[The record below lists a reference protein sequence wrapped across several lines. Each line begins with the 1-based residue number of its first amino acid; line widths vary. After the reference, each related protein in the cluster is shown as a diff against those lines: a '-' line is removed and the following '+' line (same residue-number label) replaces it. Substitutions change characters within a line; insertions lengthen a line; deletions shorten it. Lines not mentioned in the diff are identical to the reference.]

1 MSIVAGI
8 DVGSRSTKAILVDQ
22 SGRIVGSSET
32 ETGAFLAEAAER
44 AFDQALSNAGME
56 RDDVA
61 YVAST
66 GWGRYQVAFRHIQ
79 ITDITCHARGAV
91 HLFPGTRTVLDIGA
105 QNTRAIRVE
114 ANGRVK
120 SFRMN
125 NRCAAGAGRFL
136 ERVARAMELDLE
148 SIGPVA
154 LRSQAKTPIS
164 SVCAVLAESEVIN
177 LVSHEARV
185 EDILAGVHDS
195 LTDRIVSL
203 VRQMGTVEPEI
214 TLTGG
219 VSRNVGMVHSLEARL
234 DVRLNISPEAEYA
247 GALGAALLGH
257 LRMAKRAVGTGFVPA
272 LGQPQ
277 AWPLQQAS

>member
-1 MSIVAGI
+1 MSSSIVAGI
-8 DVGSRSTKAILVDQ
+8 DVGSRSTKVVLLDAD
-22 SGRIVGSSET
+22 SRIIVCSQT

-44 AFDQALSNAGME
+44 AFHQALAEAGLGVG
-56 RDDVA
+56 DVA

-79 ITDITCHARGAV
+79 ISDITCHARGAV

-114 ANGRVK
+114 ATGRVRA
-120 SFRMN
+120 FRMN

-136 ERVARAMELDLE
+136 ERVARAMELSLE
-148 SIGPVA
+148 EIGPVA
-154 LRSQAKTPIS
+154 LRSQATTPIS

-177 LVSHEARV
+177 LVSHEAQV
-185 EDILAGVHDS
+185 EDILSGVHDS

-203 VRQMGTVEPEI
+203 VRQMGAVEPEV

-219 VSRNVGMVHSLEARL
+219 VSHNIGMVHALQTRL
-234 DVRLNISPEAEYA
+234 GLPLNISPQVEYA
-247 GALGAALLGH
+247 GAIGAALLGH
-257 LRMAKRAVGTGFVPA
+257 LRLTKRALASPTNAALPA
-272 LGQPQ
+272 PLG
-277 AWPLQQAS
+277 

>member
-1 MSIVAGI
+1 MNMRIVAGI
-8 DVGSRSTKAILVDQ
+8 DVGSRSTKAVLLDAA
-22 SGRIVGSSET
+22 SRIIARSET

-44 AFDQALSNAGME
+44 AFHQVLAEAGLSRA
-56 RDDVA
+56 DVA

-79 ITDITCHARGAV
+79 ITDITCHARGAI

-120 SFRMN
+120 AFRVN

-136 ERVARAMELDLE
+136 ERVARAMELGLE
-148 SIGPVA
+148 EIGPVS
-154 LRSQAKTPIS
+154 LRSQTTTPIS

-185 EDILAGVHDS
+185 EDILSGVHDS

-203 VRQMGTVEPEI
+203 VRQMGAVEAEI

-219 VSRNVGMVHSLEARL
+219 VSRNIGMVHALEARL
-234 DVRLNISPEAEYA
+234 GLPLNISPEAEYA
-247 GALGAALLGH
+247 GAIGAALLGH
-257 LRMAKRAVGTGFVPA
+257 LRLAKRAEAQAATGLPAPVG
-272 LGQPQ
+272 
-277 AWPLQQAS
+277 